1 MTINDT
7 DETTQCAAFSSE
19 TAFLRQTAAQI
30 EDGRALADEA
40 DDAEGGIRGSMQLMA
55 LMAQQSMAYLKASLM
70 LSEALAQRLTE
81 TEEHLDDLAQA
92 NTEPE
97 MSLDERFARSVAIL
111 QKVLPDGA
119 WPTSAE
125 DDD

>member
-1 MTINDT
+1 MH
-7 DETTQCAAFSSE
+7 
-19 TAFLRQTAAQI
+19 
-30 EDGRALADEA
+30 
-40 DDAEGGIRGSMQLMA
+40 LMA
-55 LMAQQSMAYLKASLM
+55 RLIQMNMAYLRAALM
-70 LSEALAQRLTE
+70 LSEALAQRLAE
-81 TEEHLDDLAQA
+81 TEEHLEYLPKA

-97 MSLDERFARSVAIL
+97 MSLNERFARSVAIL

>member
-1 MTINDT
+1 MH
-7 DETTQCAAFSSE
+7 
-19 TAFLRQTAAQI
+19 
-30 EDGRALADEA
+30 
-40 DDAEGGIRGSMQLMA
+40 LMA
-55 LMAQQSMAYLKASLM
+55 LMIQMNMAYLKASLM

>member
-1 MTINDT
+1 MKRV
-7 DETTQCAAFSSE
+7 
-19 TAFLRQTAAQI
+19 TASRGPTASVALIQNLQ
-30 EDGRALADEA
+30 RRLADAEA
-40 DDAEGGIRGSMQLMA
+40 R
-55 LMAQQSMAYLKASLM
+55 
-70 LSEALAQRLTE
+70 
-81 TEEHLDDLAQA
+81 LDDLAQA

-97 MSLDERFARSVAIL
+97 MSLNERFARSVAIL